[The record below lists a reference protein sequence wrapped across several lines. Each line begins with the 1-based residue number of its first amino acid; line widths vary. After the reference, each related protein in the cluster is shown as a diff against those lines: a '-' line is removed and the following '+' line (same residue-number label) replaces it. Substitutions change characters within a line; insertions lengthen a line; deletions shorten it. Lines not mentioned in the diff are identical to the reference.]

1 MQLVFQL
8 QFFFKSPISFF
19 NCCLFQRIWILLY
32 TKVILWTYVW
42 ALIKVLDK
50 TILNTICGQFTR
62 CKRESVFLW
71 KWILW
76 CYRIT
81 SCRFCSFLLILQK
94 WFQVFFQLTVYLVS
108 SIFDFLWSYEWKKII
123 LVFFFSSFYIW
134 SYYML
139 IFCFRS
145 LKFLKS
151 SNNILF
157 PIFLLSYSYF
167 SSYAIYY
174 KNSFSCA
181 L

>member
-32 TKVILWTYVW
+32 TKVILRTYVW

-62 CKRESVFLW
+62 CKRESIFLW

-108 SIFDFLWSYEWKKII
+108 SIFDCLWSYEWKKII
-123 LVFFFSSFYIW
+123 LVFFFLFFLHLILLHVNILLSVIKIFKIIKQYFISHLSSFLFI
-134 SYYML
+134 
-139 IFCFRS
+139 
-145 LKFLKS
+145 FLKLC
-151 SNNILF
+151 N
-157 PIFLLSYSYF
+157 LL
-167 SSYAIYY
+167 
-174 KNSFSCA
+174 
-181 L
+181 

>member
-108 SIFDFLWSYEWKKII
+108 SIFDCLWSYEWKIII
-123 LVFFFSSFYIW
+123 LVFFFLFFLHLILLHVNILLSVIKIFKIIKQYFISHLSSFLFI
-134 SYYML
+134 
-139 IFCFRS
+139 
-145 LKFLKS
+145 FLKLC
-151 SNNILF
+151 N
-157 PIFLLSYSYF
+157 LL
-167 SSYAIYY
+167 
-174 KNSFSCA
+174 
-181 L
+181 